1 MQKTLTFLGF
11 IALFIFQLSAQTA
24 SPYRLTMGKDV
35 TISVGGIGLAGTTYF
50 LEKKIKPLTETQIS
64 ALNRDNINGF
74 DRIAAR
80 QWHTGAA
87 KVSDVLLSS
96 SMVLPFTLLASSN
109 IRQDY
114 KTALIIGAE
123 TFVLNYGLT
132 NLAKISFQRT
142 RPFVYNPD
150 APLSKKMEHDAR
162 LSFFSGHTSTVA
174 SMSFMAAQMY
184 SDYHPHSKANP
195 YVWAAAAVLPT
206 ITACL
211 RVRAGKHFPT
221 DVITG
226 YVVGAAV
233 GMLVPRLH
241 RIK

>member
-1 MQKTLTFLGF
+1 MQKILTLLGF
-11 IALFIFQLSAQTA
+11 IALFIFQLSAQTT
-24 SPYRLTMGKDV
+24 SPYRLTMGKDI
-35 TISVGGIGLAGTTYF
+35 TISVGGIGLAGTVYL
-50 LEKKIKPLTETQIS
+50 LEKKINPLTEPQIS
-64 ALNRDNINGF
+64 ALNRNNINGF
-74 DRIAAR
+74 DRIAAY

-87 KVSDVLLSS
+87 KVSDALLTS
-96 SMVLPFTLLASSN
+96 SMIIPFSLLASSN

-114 KTALIIGAE
+114 KTALVIGAE

-150 APLSKKMEHDAR
+150 APLSKKMERDSR

-184 SDYHPHSKANP
+184 SDYHPNSKANP
-195 YVWAAAAVLPT
+195 YIWAAAAVLPAL
-206 ITACL
+206 TAYL
-211 RVRAGKHFPT
+211 RVRGGKHFPT

-226 YVVGAAV
+226 YAIGAAV
-233 GMLVPRLH
+233 GFLVPRLH

>member
-1 MQKTLTFLGF
+1 MLFFMQ
-11 IALFIFQLSAQTA
+11 INAQTA
-24 SPYRLTMGKDV
+24 SPYRLTMGKDL
-35 TISVGGIGLAGTTYF
+35 TISVGGIGLAGATYL
-50 LEKKIKPLTETQIS
+50 LEKKITPLTETQIS
-64 ALNRDNINGF
+64 ALNRNNINKF
-74 DRIAAR
+74 DRIAAY
-80 QWHTGAA
+80 QWHTGSA
-87 KVSDVLLSS
+87 KVSDALLTS
-96 SMVLPFTLLASSN
+96 SMILPFSLLLSSN

-123 TFVLNYGLT
+123 TFVLNYGVT

-162 LSFFSGHTSTVA
+162 MSFFSGHTSTVA

-184 SDYHPHSKANP
+184 QDYHPNGKANP
-195 YVWAAAAVLPT
+195 YIWAAAAVLPS
-206 ITACL
+206 ITALL

-221 DVITG
+221 DVVTG
-226 YVVGAAV
+226 YLVGAAV
-233 GMLVPRLH
+233 GIIVPRLH